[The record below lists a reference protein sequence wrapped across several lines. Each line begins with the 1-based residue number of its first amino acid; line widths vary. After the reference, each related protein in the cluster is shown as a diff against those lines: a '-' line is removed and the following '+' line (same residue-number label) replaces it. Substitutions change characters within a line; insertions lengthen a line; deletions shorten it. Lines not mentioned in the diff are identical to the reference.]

1 MCISGLV
8 HTHVL
13 NGTTGKIWS
22 LYVFFHKE
30 VHIWSWPL
38 TFLSS
43 GFPLWLHFIPGI
55 QFRTDNKP
63 FEVIIPFLSP
73 YLILLHLL
81 PSITWNWIVFRQ
93 KCSGSLLR
101 LWIWW
106 SKRTSM
112 HHREDQLFCL
122 RFFLNFNKCIHW
134 WKSSIDRR
142 SRILNRL
149 LHTF

>member
-1 MCISGLV
+1 MCIYGLV

-30 VHIWSWPL
+30 VNIWSWPL

-63 FEVIIPFLSP
+63 FEVIIPSLSP
-73 YLILLHLL
+73 CLILLNLL
-81 PSITWNWIVFRQ
+81 PAIMWNWIVFR
-93 KCSGSLLR
+93 KKWSGSPLR

-106 SKRTSM
+106 SKRTSIC
-112 HHREDQLFCL
+112 HREDLLFCL
-122 RFFLNFNKCIHW
+122 RFFLNFTKYIQFFL
-134 WKSSIDRR
+134 SICHD
-142 SRILNRL
+142 IQTVLN
-149 LHTF
+149 F